1 MAKLKPLTVS
11 YVPASCLLSEDERA
25 RLTQGVEVSFG
36 DGISAATASVFG
48 DADLTLVQAVRIE
61 RAIGKTAGLSAYM
74 AVYGLRALVD
84 LES

>member
-1 MAKLKPLTVS
+1 MAKLKPLTVA
-11 YVPASCLLSEDERA
+11 YVPASCLMTEAERECFK
-25 RLTQGVEVSFG
+25 GNDSPCGHVVM
-36 DGISAATASVFG
+36 
-48 DADLTLVQAVRIE
+48 TLVHAVQIE

>member
-1 MAKLKPLTVS
+1 MAKLKPLTVQ
-11 YVPASCLLSEDERA
+11 YVPMSCLLSGAEQEKLLED
-25 RLTQGVEVSFG
+25 S
-36 DGISAATASVFG
+36 DMIFG
-48 DADLTLVQAVRIE
+48 DAEVTLVYAVRIE

>member
-1 MAKLKPLTVS
+1 MAKLKPLTVA
-11 YVPASCLLSEDERA
+11 YVPASCLLTEAERECFKGNA
-25 RLTQGVEVSFG
+25 CSREGAVM
-36 DGISAATASVFG
+36 
-48 DADLTLVQAVRIE
+48 TLVHAVQIE